1 MKKCI
6 AVFVLC
12 LFGTG
17 IMSGCRG
24 GAADD
29 PNSMA
34 EEDARR
40 IFKYEELKDQGLR
53 IQAYTGKEKVVAV
66 PEQIGDRKVTE
77 IGTGA
82 FKNSQVEKIT
92 IPATVKTIES
102 WAFYN
107 LPVCKEITIGNKM
120 SLKTDDIFLRCPK
133 LQKVNTKGKGT
144 IVWFIGNSLIAEGN
158 LDMYFQDVCDQM
170 GENVIHYTNTGDGYT
185 LDQHMSDFLENKP
198 ETAYLTADYILI
210 QPLYE
215 YEDSFLQQFRRLCRA
230 DVKIYA
236 LGTMYT
242 RYNNFCRYQKE
253 WKVPLDGFTP
263 GGDICDDLIQK
274 KILDVEDIQSLD
286 EVHPTYLN
294 GFISGVSIY
303 KELFGG
309 DVRKVDYKKV
319 SYSLEAFI
327 PGETEEKKREKA
339 GEILDVVRNF
349 DREEYQKS
357 GRASYEYSTEIKRGA
372 SLREND

>member
-1 MKKCI
+1 MTMKKWI
-6 AVFVLC
+6 LFLLLS
-12 LFGTG
+12 LFGAG
-17 IMSGCRG
+17 VLSGCG
-24 GAADD
+24 GSGADA
-29 PNSMA
+29 PNAMS
-34 EEDARR
+34 EEDADRM
-40 IFKYEELKDQGLR
+40 FEYVELGSQGLR
-53 IQAYTGKEKVVAV
+53 IQAYTGNEKTVEV

-92 IPATVKTIES
+92 IPATVETIES

-120 SLKTDDIFLRCPK
+120 ALKTDDIFLQCPK
-133 LQKVNTKGKGT
+133 LQKVNTKGKGS

-185 LDQHMSDFLENKP
+185 LAEHISDFMTNKP
-198 ETAYLTADYILI
+198 ETAYQTADVILI
-210 QPLYE
+210 QPVHEVEEELMQELRSY
-215 YEDSFLQQFRRLCRA
+215 CRKDA
-230 DVKIYA
+230 KIYV

-242 RYNNFCRYQKE
+242 RYDYYWHFQKT
-253 WKVPLDGFTP
+253 WTMALDGFTP

-274 KILDVEDIQSLD
+274 KVLDVEDIQSQD

-294 GFISGVSIY
+294 GFISGTSIY

-309 DVRKVDYKKV
+309 DVRKVDYKKM
-319 SYSLEAFI
+319 SYSLETFV
-327 PGETEEKKREKA
+327 PGKTGEEKNRKI
-339 GEILDVVRNF
+339 GEILDVIQNF
-349 DREEYQKS
+349 DREEYRKS
-357 GRASYEYSTEIKRGA
+357 GRASYEYSMEIKRG
-372 SLREND
+372 